1 MVSSLYILKSCPP
14 RIHDWYLGFS
24 MSNTMGEEIR
34 LARKA
39 KPKKLKIE
47 QLNRTSVND
56 TTNIAEIYMITTKI
70 AVFRH

>member
-1 MVSSLYILKSCPP
+1 
-14 RIHDWYLGFS
+14 
-24 MSNTMGEEIR
+24 MGEEIR

-70 AVFRH
+70 AV